1 MPRKKT
7 RIDVSECRESKYNI
21 LLNLVID
28 SKADYL
34 ATGDKDLLVLK
45 RIGKTRIITLHKLEE
60 ILK

>member
-1 MPRKKT
+1 MLLSVETPKKF
-7 RIDVSECRESKYNI
+7 
-21 LLNLVID
+21 VID

-34 ATGDKDLLVLK
+34 ATGDKELFVLK